1 MPAMKRVLIIEDLP
15 QVAAHLQQMLQ
26 REQDVELAGVQTNAE
41 AAIAQATTEK
51 PDIVLVDALLQ
62 GKITGTDI
70 AKRVR
75 EASPGT
81 RVVMVT
87 VPQRPVVPKP
97 ELGID
102 AVFVLPGGANE
113 LATALNIGKAVKTA
127 RGNVVAVY
135 SPKGGTGK
143 TTLALNLATVL
154 RRQGKAV
161 ALIDGVMQFGALRHV
176 VQVPPSTRSFVDLP
190 AAGAMKTSINE
201 VLWEGPGGVH
211 YLLAPSRPEESD
223 LVQAGDI
230 ATAMGLLAEN
240 HDYVIVDTPAR
251 LSEDTLAILD
261 AATLILIVVT
271 YMNATV
277 ANARSAIDTFEA
289 LGYKGQKP
297 LLLVVNQAD
306 TVAGMSKGG
315 IEHALNLPVVAEIPT
330 DWKVVSESLNKQNPF
345 VISNPT
351 APISKSIETLATALV
366 SQQRK

>member
-1 MPAMKRVLIIEDLP
+1 MKRVLLIEDLP
-15 QVAAHLQQMLQ
+15 QVAQHLQSMLA
-26 REQDVELAGVQTNAE
+26 REQDVELAGIQASAE
-41 AAIAQATTEK
+41 AAITQATTEK
-51 PDIVLVDALLQ
+51 PDIVMVDALLQ
-62 GKITGTDI
+62 GKITGFDI

-75 EASPGT
+75 AASPGT

-87 VPQRPVVPKP
+87 VPQRPVEPKP

-102 AVFVLPGGANE
+102 AVFILPGGANE
-113 LATALNIGKAVKTA
+113 LGTALNIGKAAKA
-127 RGNVVAVY
+127 QRGNVVAIY

-143 TTLALNLATVL
+143 TTLAVNLATVL

-161 ALIDGVMQFGALRHV
+161 ALLDGVMQFGAVRHV
-176 VQVPPSTRSFVDLP
+176 VQVPPTTRSFVDLP

-211 YLLAPSRPEESD
+211 FLLAPARPEESD
-223 LVQAGDI
+223 LVQAADI

-240 HDYVIVDTPAR
+240 HDYVIVDTPPR

-261 AATLILIVVT
+261 AASLILIVVT

-297 LLLVVNQAD
+297 ILLVVNQAD
-306 TVAGMSKGG
+306 TAGGMSKGG
-315 IEHALNLPVVAEIPT
+315 LEHALNLPVIGEVPT
-330 DWKVVSESLNKQNPF
+330 DWKIVSESLNKQNPF

-351 APISKSIETLATALV
+351 APISKSIENLANSLV